1 MPRITE
7 ARRDAQRARILD
19 AALACFDRNG
29 FHRTTMQDIVN
40 ESQLSPG
47 AIYGYFDSKVA
58 IVEAVGAE
66 RHHLE
71 RNLLTEA
78 LKSADPIAAMS
89 TFVKK
94 YFDWLRDPQELR
106 SRRVAVQVWAEAL
119 HDARM
124 RASVD
129 AGLAP
134 LPEIIRAIRGAKR
147 RKRIPASVDPEGLAR
162 VLLALIQGFVLQQAW
177 QPGVDVDGYRDTV
190 LALLAA
196 LTSRSAVHP
205 SR

>member
-7 ARRDAQRARILD
+7 ARRSAQRARILE
-19 AALACFDRNG
+19 AALTCFDRNG

-40 ESQLSPG
+40 ESELSPG

-71 RNLLTEA
+71 RSLLTEA
-78 LKSADPIAAMS
+78 LKAADPIAGMT

-94 YFDWLRDPQELR
+94 YFDWLGDPRELR

-119 HDARM
+119 HDTRM
-124 RASVD
+124 RANVD

-134 LPEIIRAIRGAKR
+134 LPEIVRAIRSAKR
-147 RKRIPASVDPEGLAR
+147 RKRLPSAVNPEGLAR

-177 QPGVDVDGYRDTV
+177 QPDVDIKGYRDTV
-190 LALLAA
+190 LAMLAA
-196 LTSRSAVHP
+196 FDR
-205 SR
+205 